1 VLPELPELLVP
12 PLLVEV
18 PLSMPVPLLPPRM
31 ELHADKPKASVSKP
45 ARSTLW
51 CLSFMINSS

>member
-1 VLPELPELLVP
+1 MPLPP
-12 PLLVEV
+12 
-18 PLSMPVPLLPPRM
+18 PPRM

-51 CLSFMINSS
+51 FLSFMINSS

>member
-1 VLPELPELLVP
+1 VLPEVPELPELLV
-12 PLLVEV
+12 EV
-18 PLSMPVPLLPPRM
+18 PPSMPPPLLPPRM